1 MNSDV
6 GASPQPYRAALERAP
21 FILAHAAP
29 DAGVLAGI
37 DGPAKAFLNHRTAS
51 ADLLGFFDLEERRPA
66 VSDREEQLWI
76 YLTTGGNVAPVHD
89 VHSFSA

>member
-1 MNSDV
+1 MSDV
-6 GASPQPYRAALERAP
+6 GAGPQSYRAALQRTP
-21 FILAHAAP
+21 FIFTHAAP
-29 DAGVLAGI
+29 DPGILAGI
-37 DGPAKAFLNHRTAS
+37 DGPAEAFLNHRAAS
-51 ADLLGFFDLEERRPA
+51 ANLLSFFNLEERRTA

>member
-1 MNSDV
+1 MSDV
-6 GASPQPYRAALERAP
+6 GAGPQSYRAALQRTP
-21 FILAHAAP
+21 FIFTHAAP
-29 DAGVLAGI
+29 DPGILAGI
-37 DGPAKAFLNHRTAS
+37 DGPAETFLNHRAAS
-51 ADLLGFFDLEERRPA
+51 ANLLSFFNLEERRPA